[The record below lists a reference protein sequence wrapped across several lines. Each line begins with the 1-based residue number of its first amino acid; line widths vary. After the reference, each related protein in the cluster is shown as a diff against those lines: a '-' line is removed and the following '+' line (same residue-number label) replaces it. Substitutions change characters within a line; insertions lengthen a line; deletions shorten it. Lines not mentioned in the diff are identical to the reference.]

1 MHRLIGRDFFH
12 LFFRQVFL
20 RAGLFFYYMPLPDGI
35 YEQIINSYINNKLRS
50 PDFESK
56 SIETNNIDKEE
67 SQTVLSEYLYHIIKN
82 SLRFA
87 KEKGANLEKQIEICN
102 NIIQYLKTETNED
115 FLNQCAI
122 EKDGEILL
130 SIFDKFNYPSIGQKR
145 IVRPETS
152 IAQSSLFTGSGLEP
166 NMVNE
171 LQLEI
176 ESSDRID
183 ILVSFVKWSGI
194 RLIKDQTD

>member
-1 MHRLIGRDFFH
+1 
-12 LFFRQVFL
+12 
-20 RAGLFFYYMPLPDGI
+20 
-35 YEQIINSYINNKLRS
+35 
-50 PDFESK
+50 
-56 SIETNNIDKEE
+56 
-67 SQTVLSEYLYHIIKN
+67 
-82 SLRFA
+82 LRFA

-194 RLIKDQTD
+194 RLIKDQLTEFSKKGRLRVIT